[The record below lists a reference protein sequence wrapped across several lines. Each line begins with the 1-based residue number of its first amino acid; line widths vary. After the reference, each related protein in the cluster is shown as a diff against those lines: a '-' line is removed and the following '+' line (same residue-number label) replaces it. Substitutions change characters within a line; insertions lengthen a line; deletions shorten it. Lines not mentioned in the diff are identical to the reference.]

1 MNNWII
7 CLLSI
12 SSIIKIAFS
21 LNNLEWKEQTLSI
34 LLKWNTTNNP
44 DYIQVLRRRND
55 TNYWEMIAQLNSTEN
70 QYEDEKAKVIYD
82 YFYKIRFVTNNNIK
96 VSNTIIGH
104 RVQTC
109 TAQGKVTLGYT
120 KPASGIKLWAK
131 DYNGKVRGSA
141 ISDRNG
147 NFKIE
152 HLPYYDIFSCQYTI
166 YPYIDRVEYFPCD
179 HEQYINA
186 YFNEDVNYQYVGVI
200 CVMPKRKKE

>member
-96 VSNTIIGH
+96 VSNTINWSSCSNMYSSRKSDI
-104 RVQTC
+104 RLYKTC
-109 TAQGKVTLGYT
+109 FWHKTMGK
-120 KPASGIKLWAK
+120 
-131 DYNGKVRGSA
+131 
-141 ISDRNG
+141 
-147 NFKIE
+147 
-152 HLPYYDIFSCQYTI
+152 
-166 YPYIDRVEYFPCD
+166 
-179 HEQYINA
+179 
-186 YFNEDVNYQYVGVI
+186 
-200 CVMPKRKKE
+200 